1 MSPPDLAENPRR
13 TRLRGLNVLV
23 TAHGEVLA
31 HTTRALMIA
40 EELRTRGANVS
51 FAMRGDKSELVRA
64 AGFPVQDIV
73 DIPLRD
79 VLRRHKLGNAK
90 LCSENQAFECVE
102 ADLLLLNKER
112 PDIVLSDF
120 RLSMPAAARIRKVP
134 HVSVLNSTWT
144 PYLDQEQ
151 VRLIWPEHTRF
162 GSAAGR
168 VARLLAGPDLMRFR
182 FLDSLFWAIFGRLLA
197 YGVSPFNKIQAAHG
211 VPPSIDLYH
220 YWLGDLTL
228 VPDYPT
234 FMPLCR
240 DAPDS
245 VRMVGP
251 LAWPGPNGSD
261 IEKLESMLDR
271 SRPTIYVTAGSTGDP
286 KLFQLMIDAAG
297 KRNWNLIITKAGLAD
312 IPSSRNIFVY
322 DLLPGEAAMR
332 ASDVTI
338 CQGGSGTIHQA
349 IAAGCPFV
357 GVASNADQEWNL
369 DRASRLGI
377 AKVFYQEN
385 VEAEKLVRAVEE
397 ILAQK
402 EAYRSRFSVFDEDKR
417 NYVGAKTA
425 VDAIEAA
432 IDNQTLKVR
441 GDLA

>member
-1 MSPPDLAENPRR
+1 MSPPDLAVSFPA
-13 TRLRGLNVLV
+13 TRLRPLNVLV
-23 TAHGEVLA
+23 AAHGEVLA

-40 EELRTRGANVS
+40 EELRSRGANVA

-73 DIPLRD
+73 DVPLRD

-90 LCSENQAFECVE
+90 LCSESQALECVE
-102 ADLLLLNKER
+102 ADLQLLKDER

-120 RLSMPAAARIRKVP
+120 RLSMAAAARIRNVP
-134 HVSVLNSTWT
+134 HVSILNSTWT

-151 VRLIWPEHTRF
+151 VRLIWTEHTRF
-162 GSAAGR
+162 GSGVGR
-168 VARLLAGPDLMRFR
+168 LARLLAGPDLMRFR
-182 FLDSLFWAIFGRLLA
+182 FLDWLFRAIFQRLLA

-211 VPPSIDLYH
+211 VRPSIDLYH

-234 FMPLCR
+234 FMPLRR

-245 VRMVGP
+245 VKMIGP
-251 LAWPGPNGSD
+251 LAWQGTNGSE
-261 IEKLESMLDR
+261 IQKLEAMLER
-271 SRPTIYVTAGSTGDP
+271 NRPTIYVTVGSTGDP
-286 KLFQLMIDAAG
+286 KIFQLMIDAAN
-297 KRNWNLIITKAGLAD
+297 KRNWNLVITKAGLAD
-312 IPSSRNIFVY
+312 IPSSGNIFAY

-332 ASDVTI
+332 ASDVTV
-338 CQGGSGTIHQA
+338 CQGGSGTINQA
-349 IAAGCPFV
+349 IAASCPFV

-369 DRASRLGI
+369 DRAFRLGI
-377 AKVFYQEN
+377 AKVFYRD
-385 VEAEKLVRAVEE
+385 VEPEKLVRAVEE

-402 EAYRSRFSVFDEDKR
+402 EAYRSRFSIFDEDRR
-417 NYVGAKTA
+417 NYVGARTA

-432 IDNQTLKVR
+432 IENRTLKVR
-441 GDLA
+441 RSLA